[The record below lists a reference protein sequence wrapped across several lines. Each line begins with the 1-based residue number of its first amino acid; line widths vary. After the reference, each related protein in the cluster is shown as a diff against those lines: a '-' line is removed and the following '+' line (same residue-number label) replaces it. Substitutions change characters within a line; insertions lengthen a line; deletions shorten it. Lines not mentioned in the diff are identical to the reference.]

1 MILCGIEF
9 SRPLP
14 SFFGMYSFSYL
25 SISTSLAFDPNF
37 GAKAG
42 GGCENLTSMQIWLW
56 NDPILTF
63 EDRYLIV
70 FAILYIQYDCM
81 SNNYLW

>member
-1 MILCGIEF
+1 MKLKVIVNRNRLLFKVIGPR
-9 SRPLP
+9 S
-14 SFFGMYSFSYL
+14 G
-25 SISTSLAFDPNF
+25 
-37 GAKAG
+37 GGGG

-56 NDPILTF
+56 NDPILAF

-70 FAILYIQYDCM
+70 FTILYIQYDCM